1 MKRKGLLKKT
11 GAIALSMVM
20 AIGMLAGCGKEKSGS
35 DDSLLNEAASGS
47 KDYVFKIEDTGV
59 DIDGNNISTVKIAGD
74 KIYAVDYYGADGKGV
89 AVNSFGYDG
98 SGLNTVYLP
107 NSNGESYS
115 RFNFDKDGNIYAL
128 LEIYHWEDDGEMH
141 IMDEEESSNEASKEP
156 SLETEVSTE
165 NTSIEASSENASAEG
180 VSSQEASIDGSSAD
194 SSSDDDLDKMQGSY
208 DYSTEMYDS
217 SQEERYLVKYDAQG
231 NMLYKYDINKDL
243 AEGDYLQIY
252 GMVYSE
258 KYGLLLNDGR
268 GIEKFDEN
276 NGFTLVYDTS
286 KSTEYKD
293 SYLELYQGF
302 NGNIFLAGYGNDGYL
317 IAPIDVEKG
326 EIGQKSAALER
337 YNSMTV
343 FEGNGYD
350 LYISTESA
358 IYGYDFKA
366 DKITKLLDYVDS
378 DLSATYSISAAAAI
392 SDTEFLAV
400 LPDFEY
406 NYSLERLVKVPAD
419 QVKDKQVITLGGSFI
434 DYTVRQA
441 AVKFNQ
447 ENQDY
452 KIKLVDYSVYNTEDN
467 WNEGANRF
475 NLDIVSGNIPDI
487 MTFDND
493 SPVDSF
499 INKGLFLDLNSFV
512 KNDPDLSNTEF
523 IDSVMDAFKTGDK
536 MYLMVPGFS
545 IATVA
550 MKTSLTQGKNV
561 LSVDDIEKMIADM
574 GISYDLVCGPQNRQE
589 MMNYGIAFS
598 GNKFIDWENKKCNFT
613 DENFIKLLEFT
624 KNFPEQ
630 YNESLWDRNLDDI
643 YRSNE
648 AILSMTGIYGFDQY
662 KRLKYGQFG
671 EDISFV
677 GFPNEKG
684 ENYSTISP
692 NTTLAVSART
702 KNSEGIWQF
711 LRTFY
716 LEEYQDSLDF
726 DFPVRKSSFDKKAK
740 EATEVKYYTNDD
752 GTKEEEAEYYWI
764 GDQEIKLPP
773 LTQEDVKFIEDFI
786 NSLHEPI
793 TYNESVNN
801 IIMEEASA
809 FFSGQKSAEEV
820 ASIIQSR
827 LSIYVNENS

>member
-20 AIGMLAGCGKEKSGS
+20 AIGMLAGCGKEKSGL
-35 DDSLLNEAASGS
+35 DDSILKEAASGS
-47 KDYVFKIEDTGV
+47 KDYVFKIEDMGV

-74 KIYAVDYYGADGKGV
+74 KVYAVDYYGADGKGV

-128 LEIYHWEDDGEMH
+128 LEIYHWEDDDEMQ
-141 IMDEEESSNEASKEP
+141 
-156 SLETEVSTE
+156 V
-165 NTSIEASSENASAEG
+165 
-180 VSSQEASIDGSSAD
+180 
-194 SSSDDDLDKMQGSY
+194 SY

-467 WNEGANRF
+467 WNEGTNRF

-574 GISYDLVCGPQNRQE
+574 GTSYDLACGPQNRQE

-630 YNESLWDRNLDDI
+630 YNESLWEKNLDDI

-648 AILSMTGIYGFDQY
+648 AILSLTGIYGFDQY

-684 ENYSTISP
+684 ENYSTIAP

-702 KNSEGIWQF
+702 KNSEGVWQF

-726 DFPVRKSSFDKKAK
+726 YFPVRKSSFDKKAK

-773 LTQEDVKFIEDFI
+773 LTQEDVQFIENFI

-809 FFSGQKSAEEV
+809 FFSGQKTADEV
-820 ASIIQSR
+820 ANIIQSR

>member
-1 MKRKGLLKKT
+1 MKRKGLLKKA

-20 AIGMLAGCGKEKSGS
+20 AIGMLAGCGKEKSSS
-35 DDSLLNEAASGS
+35 DDSILNEASTGS
-47 KDYVFKIEDTGV
+47 KDYVFKIEDMGV

-74 KIYAVDYYGADGKGV
+74 KVYAVDYYGADGKGV

-141 IMDEEESSNEASKEP
+141 TMDEEESSNEASEES

-165 NTSIEASSENASAEG
+165 NISIEASSENASAEG
-180 VSSQEASIDGSSAD
+180 VSSQETSTYGSSAD
-194 SSSDDDLDKMQGSY
+194 SSSDDDLDKMQDSY

-467 WNEGANRF
+467 WNEGTNRF

-574 GISYDLVCGPQNRQE
+574 EISYDLVCGPQNRQE

-613 DENFIKLLEFT
+613 DESFIKLLEFT

-648 AILSMTGIYGFDQY
+648 AILSLTGIYGFDQY

-684 ENYSTISP
+684 ENYSTIAP

-716 LEEYQDSLDF
+716 LEEYQDSLEF

-773 LTQEDVKFIEDFI
+773 LTQEDVQFIENFI

-809 FFSGQKSAEEV
+809 FFSGQKTADEV
-820 ASIIQSR
+820 ANIIQSR